1 MALRYLN
8 SQRAPSIYHNILSI
22 LFIHVSKSITIMI
35 RMGIPNRRR
44 MRRPYSFF
52 LFPSSFISPS
62 VSSGFSV
69 VINL

>member
-35 RMGIPNRRR
+35 TIKIKIEAWPI
-44 MRRPYSFF
+44 Y
-52 LFPSSFISPS
+52 PS